1 MLRRSAPSVQPRRAW
16 ARRCEGP
23 GLHSVVVSC
32 GRRSPPL
39 LAVSRVRSAVWSHVG
54 LAHEYCHRV
63 RAPAASG
70 RKRKIRPRRI
80 TKPLPIQRD
89 DNHADVQSVFLD
101 PALFRTD
108 VEKHLAHAFRDAPD
122 LSASTCVQTADLE
135 GLSFA
140 EQVSIMVGSAVVV
153 AAHGAALTSI
163 VWMRP
168 KRQSS
173 KCRRQLRLFGYFG
186 SLAAEVGLRYV
197 HRIDPKPRSI
207 CMKNG
212 ALDWSE
218 PDEGKR
224 RFTWPPS
231 VSSSGAGRWRMN
243 LAKGARRIRR
253 LPEDLNISAAI

>member
-1 MLRRSAPSVQPRRAW
+1 MRMCNR
-16 ARRCEGP
+16 
-23 GLHSVVVSC
+23 
-32 GRRSPPL
+32 
-39 LAVSRVRSAVWSHVG
+39 
-54 LAHEYCHRV
+54 
-63 RAPAASG
+63 
-70 RKRKIRPRRI
+70 
-80 TKPLPIQRD
+80 
-89 DNHADVQSVFLD
+89 VFLD

-153 AAHGAALTSI
+153 AAHGAALTNI

-168 KRQSS
+168 KTTVVEVSPHNFDYSS
-173 KCRRQLRLFGYFG
+173 YFG

-231 VSSSGAGRWRMN
+231 VSSSVSECMAHESCQRC
-243 LAKGARRIRR
+243 AKDSEIA
-253 LPEDLNISAAI
+253 LMDLNISAAILEGIESINRSS